1 MKGAC
6 VVKGLGQWA
15 RQALLPLMATAGLWG
30 VATPVMGQALLPY
43 VLPLDSD
50 RLEAQGL
57 ELAQEAAQL
66 AQFQQYR
73 DALARAELA
82 AQLVPDDAA
91 VLGLL
96 GSLYLQ
102 VEDYGA
108 AITALEQARRLEPTN
123 APVLFALGTAH
134 FRQDQYA
141 QAVSYLESGLRFE
154 PDNPGA
160 LFDLGNAYFR
170 LGRYDQAIARY
181 RSSIE
186 IEPDFW
192 PSINNIGLVLYEQGD
207 VDGAIAQWE
216 ASLAVAPEEPEPQ
229 LAIAVARYAQGQ
241 QGEVVTLGIAALE
254 RDSRYASL
262 DFLAQ
267 NLWGDSLLADA
278 QTFFDVPAVKAIL
291 AQL

>member
-1 MKGAC
+1 MKGANL
-6 VVKGLGQWA
+6 VKAWGPWS
-15 RQALLPLMATAGLWG
+15 RRALLPIVAVAGVWGAT
-30 VATPVMGQALLPY
+30 TPAMGQALLPY
-43 VLPLDSD
+43 VLPLDYE
-50 RLEAQGL
+50 RLEAQGI

-82 AQLVPDDAA
+82 AQLAPGDAT

-102 VEDYGA
+102 VEDYEA
-108 AITALEQARRLEPTN
+108 TIAALEQARQLEPTN

-134 FRQDQYA
+134 FRESEYA
-141 QAVSYLESGLRFE
+141 QAVSYLESGLRYE

-170 LGRYDQAIARY
+170 LKRYDQAIDRY
-181 RSSIE
+181 QKSVE

-192 PSINNIGLVLYEQGD
+192 PSINNIGLVLYEQGNID
-207 VDGAIAQWE
+207 QAIAQWE
-216 ASLAVAPEEPEPQ
+216 ASLVVAPEEPEPQ

-241 QGEVVTLGIAALE
+241 RENVLTLGIAALE
-254 RDSRYASL
+254 RDSRYAEL
-262 DFLAQ
+262 DFLEQ
-267 NLWGDSLLADA
+267 NLWGDALLTDA
-278 QTFFDVPAVKAIL
+278 REFFDVPAVKAIL